1 MWWWWSSR
9 KQAAEVMSVNKREG
23 RNTRNVDG
31 RRAGWVRRIYT
42 YKRESRIAEQ
52 DDAEMGEMGTRK
64 MSY

>member
-1 MWWWWSSR
+1 
-9 KQAAEVMSVNKREG
+9 MSVNKREG

-31 RRAGWVRRIYT
+31 RRAGWARRIYT